1 MDINDL
7 TPQEIASRLTS
18 QSVKEPDNPYPPS
31 ILKGSIQPAA
41 VLIPF
46 LRHKGKWHLLFIR
59 RTQVLGDPHSG
70 QVAYPGGSRDPSD
83 SSVEEAAIRE
93 ACEELGLSPEVVKIL
108 GKLNPLVTI
117 TNYLVTPVVGT
128 IPWPYP
134 LNPAPEE
141 VSRVFTIPLSWLN
154 DITNH
159 ETLDRE
165 LQNKTKISVTY
176 FKEYDSEILWG
187 VSARITLELLETIKF

>member
-1 MDINDL
+1 VDINDL
-7 TPQEIASRLTS
+7 TPQEIASRLAA
-18 QSVKEPDNPYPPS
+18 QPVKELDNPYPPS

-46 LRHKGKWHLLFIR
+46 LRHEGAWHLLFIR

-93 ACEELGLSPEVVKIL
+93 ACEELGLTPEVVKIL

-134 LNPAPEE
+134 LNPTPEE

-165 LQNKTKISVTY
+165 LQNKTRISVTY
-176 FKEYDSEILWG
+176 FREYDSEILWG
-187 VSARITLELLETIKF
+187 VSARITLELLETVKC

>member
-7 TPQEIASRLTS
+7 TPQEIASRLAA
-18 QSVKEPDNPYPPS
+18 QPEKEPDNPYPPS

-46 LRHKGKWHLLFIR
+46 LRHEGAWHLLFIR
-59 RTQVLGDPHSG
+59 RTEARDDPHSG
-70 QVAYPGGSRDPSD
+70 QVAYPGGARDPSD
-83 SSVEEAAIRE
+83 GSAEEAAIRE

-159 ETLDRE
+159 ETLNRE
-165 LQNKTKISVTY
+165 LQNKIRISVTY

-187 VSARITLELLETIKF
+187 VSARITLELLENLQF